1 MSRESGN
8 EGEES
13 GRHGVGVGMS
23 DLATSERS
31 WEKGSAIIQITH
43 TKVIFRSRGKFL
55 FKIRKKNN

>member
-1 MSRESGN
+1 VMSRESGN

-31 WEKGSAIIQITH
+31 WEK
-43 TKVIFRSRGKFL
+43 
-55 FKIRKKNN
+55 